1 MTVVVSETKSIELGV
16 DQIRSRL
23 DTHLNE
29 LQGRLSPGQVVD
41 DLMAYFRGKEGA
53 EFGRNLLGSVRS
65 NPLPAAI
72 TGIGLAW
79 LMASKPRAGT
89 SAQVS
94 TATGSSRVRV
104 YQGTPDLGLDS
115 HGAMTTRLR
124 DAELGVTQ
132 EHGEAEAVYAARL
145 DDARGQA
152 IGLSRHAEENPASY
166 SQRIRDT
173 LTAAQ
178 EAVTRGAHD
187 LRDQVG
193 DAAIS
198 VGSTAQGA
206 FEGMS
211 GATQR
216 AGDAMTHGSQ
226 AAGQAGS
233 NLITTLSE
241 SPVLLGALGLAAGAL
256 LGALLP
262 QSKQE
267 ETALGDIAGQ
277 ARDTARSFAQ
287 EAVDKGGHVAQIVL
301 DKGRDSAEAQGLT
314 GGKSAGQLVDAAM
327 SGELAGSIKQ
337 VATDALQ
344 AGDVTVRKETLGE
357 GKEAAQPG

>member
-1 MTVVVSETKSIELGV
+1 MTVVAFETKRIELGL
-16 DQIRSRL
+16 DQTHSQL
-23 DTHLNE
+23 NTHLGE

-53 EFGRNLLGSVRS
+53 EFGRNLLGSVQS

-124 DAELGVTQ
+124 NAELGVTQ

-145 DDARGQA
+145 DDVRGQA

-173 LTAAQ
+173 LAAAQ
-178 EAVTRGAHD
+178 EATVRTTCEIR
-187 LRDQVG
+187 L
-193 DAAIS
+193 
-198 VGSTAQGA
+198 
-206 FEGMS
+206 
-211 GATQR
+211 ATPPAR
-216 AGDAMTHGSQ
+216 SA
-226 AAGQAGS
+226 
-233 NLITTLSE
+233 
-241 SPVLLGALGLAAGAL
+241 AL
-256 LGALLP
+256 L
-262 QSKQE
+262 K
-267 ETALGDIAGQ
+267 
-277 ARDTARSFAQ
+277 ARLK
-287 EAVDKGGHVAQIVL
+287 V
-301 DKGRDSAEAQGLT
+301 
-314 GGKSAGQLVDAAM
+314 
-327 SGELAGSIKQ
+327 
-337 VATDALQ
+337 
-344 AGDVTVRKETLGE
+344 
-357 GKEAAQPG
+357 